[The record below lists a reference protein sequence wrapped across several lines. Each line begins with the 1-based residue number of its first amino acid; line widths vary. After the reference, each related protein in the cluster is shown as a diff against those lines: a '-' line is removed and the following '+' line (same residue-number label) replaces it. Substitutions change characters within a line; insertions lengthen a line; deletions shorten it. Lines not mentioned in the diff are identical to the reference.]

1 MGKILLFVAF
11 LAVYSLYLWTSMML
25 VKRFIAKTKK
35 YNTFIE
41 NELMIVI
48 PYFFFFAFIFITGR
62 FLNLSLLTFSI
73 LASNIGLLITSVV
86 WSLIGSPNTPYKEVG
101 GWAGGNLAM
110 KNVWLTLVSQ
120 GLIVLMIVAFP
131 IVIGVHFF
139 SQSSEEAIRMVILKF
154 SLILVLGAY
163 ILSLPIYIGVL
174 SAGFIDEDT
183 RARYFINQ
191 FSGMIANS
199 LFLSLLIWTFN
210 WNNTGRIIQLGN
222 VNFSV
227 SPQMVFIILGF
238 IFAFLILPYFVGVQK
253 AKRLKSD
260 FLEKN
265 KLLLSD
271 IVETINLA
279 TADNLV
285 SKIESLE
292 RQVVDEY
299 NKLIETDKGIEI
311 GVKFDQLNS
320 EDEVSEIEI
329 LQYQYFKIAREYDTR
344 FHFYDFLNHTY
355 SKLEELKTLEVDK
368 ADLEEKKKFQ
378 EKYVAHFQA
387 YKEDLLNKDE
397 LKGKSNPAL
406 WIGIITILSPFISQ
420 GMSEIG
426 KYLIEIF
433 KGM

>member
-25 VKRFIAKTKK
+25 AKRYIIKTKN

-48 PYFFFFAFIFITGR
+48 PYFFFFALIFIAGR
-62 FLNLSLLTFSI
+62 FINFPLLIFSI
-73 LASNIGLLITSVV
+73 LSSNIGLLITSIV
-86 WSLIGSPNTPYKEVG
+86 WNLIGSPSTPYKEVG
-101 GWAGGNLAM
+101 GWAGSDFGL
-110 KNVWLTLVSQ
+110 KNMWLTLVSQ
-120 GLIVLMIVAFP
+120 GLIILMIIAFP

-139 SQSSEEAIRMVILKF
+139 SSSSEEVIRMVILKF

-183 RARYFINQ
+183 RARYFINL
-191 FSGMIANS
+191 FSGMIANT

-210 WNNTGRIIQLGN
+210 WANTGQILKLGN

-227 SPQMVFIILGF
+227 NPQMFFILLGF

-260 FLEKN
+260 FLDKN
-265 KLLLSD
+265 KRLLNA

-279 TADNLV
+279 TEDDLV
-285 SKIESLE
+285 SKIEDLE
-292 RQVVDEY
+292 KQVVDEY

-311 GVKFDQLNS
+311 GVKFDQLNT
-320 EDEVSEIEI
+320 EEEVSQLEI
-329 LQYQYFKIAREYDTR
+329 LQYKYFKIAREFDTR

-355 SKLEELKTLEVDK
+355 IKLEELKTLEVAK
-368 ADLEEKKKFQ
+368 ADLDEKKKFQ

-406 WIGIITILSPFISQ
+406 WIGIITLLSPLISQ